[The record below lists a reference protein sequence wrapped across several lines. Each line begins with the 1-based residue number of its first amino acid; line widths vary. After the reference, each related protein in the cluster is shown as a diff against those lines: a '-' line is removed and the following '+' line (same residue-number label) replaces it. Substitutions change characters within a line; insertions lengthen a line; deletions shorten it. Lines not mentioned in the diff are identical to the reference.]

1 MALPILT
8 EEQRRAAL
16 AKAARVRKERAE
28 VKKKLKSGQLK
39 LTDVLN
45 KGNDELVGKM
55 TVKSVMESMPGI
67 GKLRA
72 SKIMEEIGIS
82 ENRRIRGLGPKQIEA
97 LSERFK

>member
-1 MALPILT
+1 MALPVLT
-8 EEQRRAAL
+8 EEQRKAAL
-16 AKAARVRKERAE
+16 AKAAKVRKERAE
-28 VKKKLKSGQLK
+28 VKKKLKAGQLK

-45 KGNDELVGKM
+45 KGNDELIGKM

-82 ENRRIRGLGPKQIEA
+82 ENRRIRGLGPKQVEA

>member
-8 EEQRRAAL
+8 EDQRKAAL
-16 AKAARVRKERAE
+16 AKAAKVRKERAE
-28 VKKKLKSGQLK
+28 VKKKLKAGQLK
-39 LTDVLN
+39 ITDVLN

-55 TVKSVMESMPGI
+55 TVKSLIESMPGI

-82 ENRRIRGLGPKQIEA
+82 ENRRIRGLGPKQVEA
-97 LSERFK
+97 LSGRFK